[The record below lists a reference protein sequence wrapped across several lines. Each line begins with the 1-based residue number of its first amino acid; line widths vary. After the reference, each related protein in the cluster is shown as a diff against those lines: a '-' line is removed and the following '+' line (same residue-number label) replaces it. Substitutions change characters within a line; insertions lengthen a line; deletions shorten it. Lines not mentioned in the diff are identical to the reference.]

1 MRYKRLLTLMIMI
14 YMASALSWWS
24 ILLHRQNQDIYRLE
38 QHVQQENHGS
48 QNDEVLIERSY
59 KRKSIMILG
68 EGMVFIAALGMGLY
82 LINRSYYQE
91 LSVATQK
98 QNFLLSITHELKSPI
113 AGIRLALETIQ
124 KRTLSKEQ
132 QSTLIQGALKENS
145 RLEKLIQNLLLA
157 AQVETAYGLEPEAL
171 DLNDM
176 ILKAQENYTINHPH
190 IQWDIQ
196 FAKLPAL
203 WADRK
208 DVESILSNLI
218 ENAIKYQKGTQYIG
232 IKTLHTSENIMLEV
246 SDRGDGIDLKERKLI
261 FEKFYRIG
269 QESTRK
275 TSGTGLGLYIV
286 KKIMDRHKGQIQVFS
301 NEPRGS
307 RFLVTFP
314 NILENQ

>member
-1 MRYKRLLTLMIMI
+1 MQYKRLLTLMIMI
-14 YMASALSWWS
+14 YMAAALSWWS
-24 ILLHRQNQDIYRLE
+24 ILLHRQNQEIYRLE
-38 QHVQQENHGS
+38 QQVRQENQGS
-48 QNDEVLIERSY
+48 LKDEVMIERSH

-68 EGMVFIAALGMGLY
+68 EGLVFIAALGIGLY

-91 LSVATQK
+91 LAVATQK

-113 AGIRLALETIQ
+113 AGIRLVLETIQ
-124 KRTLSKEQ
+124 KRSLSAEQ
-132 QSTLIQGALKENS
+132 QSTLIQGALNENN

-157 AQVETAYGLEPEAL
+157 AQVEAAYGMEPEAL
-171 DLNDM
+171 DINDM
-176 ILKAQENYTINHPH
+176 IRQAKNTYTMNHPYIH
-190 IQWDIQ
+190 WDLQ
-196 FAKLPAL
+196 LSKLPPL

-208 DVESILSNLI
+208 DVESILANLI
-218 ENAIKYQKGTQYIG
+218 ENAIKYQKEPQYIG
-232 IKTLHTSENIMLEV
+232 IRTTKSSENLILEV
-246 SDRGDGIDLKERKLI
+246 SDHGDGIDARERKLI

-286 KKIMDRHKGQIQVFS
+286 KKIMERHKGQIQVLP